1 MSRGLCALFLSLFAV
16 PAMAQDLRF
25 DPGLVEACF
34 RDAPGPGAECI
45 GTASSQCQAQNVG
58 GYSTAGMANCTAQ
71 ETAAWDDLLNREYRA
86 LRADLDRRDD
96 GVGMDRSDA
105 LRDAQ
110 RAWIAYRDAECTL
123 QWARYQEG
131 TIRTLI
137 AGGCQL
143 DFTAGRTLELRD
155 MRREPQ

>member
-1 MSRGLCALFLSLFAV
+1 MSRVLCAAALSLLVA

-25 DPGLVEACF
+25 DTGLVQACF
-34 RDAPGPGAECI
+34 RDAPGPDAECI
-45 GTASSQCQAQNVG
+45 GAASSECQARTDG

-71 ETAAWDDLLNREYRA
+71 ETAAWDALLNQEYRA

-137 AGGCQL
+137 AGGCHL